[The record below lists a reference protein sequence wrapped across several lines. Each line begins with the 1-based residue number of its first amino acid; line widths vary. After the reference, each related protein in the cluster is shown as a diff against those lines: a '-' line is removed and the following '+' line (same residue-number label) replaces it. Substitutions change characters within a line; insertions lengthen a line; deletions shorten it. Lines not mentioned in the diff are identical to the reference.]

1 MNKVSSTNSL
11 SSLNLKIKRP
21 LIATDDDRNN
31 YRPMSLSESYVS
43 HIDSRDKEILSYY
56 PPKEILSYYQPNDLL
71 SINSISNSTSNIDL
85 NNLSN
90 LTNENYT
97 ESLIQLPPQS
107 PPLEIT
113 ANESPST
120 QFRIVYHHEDKIE
133 MVINKVMLF
142 FLHLFLISLFEL
154 IFFFGFVTKFENKA
168 IVQLIGEITNT
179 AINSCKSLNTSDKQ
193 IIDYL
198 LNSIVNSQQL
208 LTNSNNDMVERNL
221 YNNTLLII
229 GIAYFLV
236 LLCLNI
242 FIFSI
247 NKCYFKRNINYK
259 NICLDN
265 CIMII
270 LLGLY
275 EYMFFSYIVFQYQ
288 TSSTN
293 ELIYDVYNQVNDTC

>member
-21 LIATDDDRNN
+21 LIAIDDNRNN

-43 HIDSRDKEILSYY
+43 HIDSRDKEVLSYY
-56 PPKEILSYYQPNDLL
+56 PPKEILS
-71 SINSISNSTSNIDL
+71 INSPSNTEE

-90 LTNENYT
+90 ISNENSVNYI
-97 ESLIQLPPQS
+97 ENLLPPQS

-113 ANESPST
+113 TNYQNT
-120 QFRIVYHHEDKIE
+120 DLRIIYHRGDKIE
-133 MVINKVMLF
+133 TIINKVMLF

-179 AINSCKSLNTSDKQ
+179 AISSCNLLNPTDKQ

-198 LNSIVNSQQL
+198 LNRIVNSEQL
-208 LTNSNNDMVERNL
+208 LTNSNNSVTERNL
-221 YNNTLLII
+221 YNNSLLII

-236 LLCLNI
+236 LLSLNI
-242 FIFSI
+242 FIYTI
-247 NKCYFKRNINYK
+247 NRCYFKRNINYK
-259 NICLDN
+259 NICIDN

-288 TSSTN
+288 TSSTD
-293 ELIYDVYNQVNDTC
+293 ELIYDVYNQINTTC

>member
-21 LIATDDDRNN
+21 LIAIDDDRNN

-43 HIDSRDKEILSYY
+43 HIDSRDKEVLSYY
-56 PPKEILSYYQPNDLL
+56 PPKEILS
-71 SINSISNSTSNIDL
+71 INSPSNTEE

-90 LTNENYT
+90 ISNENSVNYI
-97 ESLIQLPPQS
+97 ENLLPPQS

-113 ANESPST
+113 TNYNNT
-120 QFRIVYHHEDKIE
+120 DLRIIYHRGDKIE
-133 MVINKVMLF
+133 TIINKVMLF

-179 AINSCKSLNTSDKQ
+179 AISSCNLLNPNDKQ

-198 LNSIVNSQQL
+198 LNKIVNSEQL
-208 LTNSNNDMVERNL
+208 LTNSNNSVIERNL
-221 YNNTLLII
+221 YNSSLLII

-236 LLCLNI
+236 LLSLNI
-242 FIFSI
+242 FIYTI
-247 NKCYFKRNINYK
+247 NRCYFKRIIKYK
-259 NICLDN
+259 NIFIDN

-288 TSSTN
+288 TSSTD
-293 ELIYDVYNQVNDTC
+293 ELIYDVYNQVNSTC

>member
-21 LIATDDDRNN
+21 LIALDDDRKF

-43 HIDSRDKEILSYY
+43 HIDSKDQEILSYY
-56 PPKEILSYYQPNDLL
+56 PKDIL
-71 SINSISNSTSNIDL
+71 SINSRINSPINTDL
-85 NNLSN
+85 NNLNYSETLLQP
-90 LTNENYT
+90 LT
-97 ESLIQLPPQS
+97 SPQQ
-107 PPLEIT
+107 LEIT
-113 ANESPST
+113 AEQPENPPL
-120 QFRIVYHHEDKIE
+120 RILYYTEDKIE
-133 MVINKVMLF
+133 IVINKLMLF

-168 IVQLIGEITNT
+168 IVQLINEITNT
-179 AINSCKSLNTSDKQ
+179 VISSCNTLNTSDKQ
-193 IIDYL
+193 IIDYF
-198 LNSIVNSQQL
+198 LNRIVNSEQL
-208 LTNSNNDMVERNL
+208 LINSNNAIQTRYI
-221 YNNTLLII
+221 YNNSLLII
-229 GIAYFLV
+229 GISYFIV
-236 LLCLNI
+236 LLFLNI
-242 FIFSI
+242 FIYTI

-265 CIMII
+265 CVMII

-293 ELIYDVYNQVNDTC
+293 ELVYDVYNQVNATC

>member
-43 HIDSRDKEILSYY
+43 QIQNEKQEILSYY
-56 PPKEILSYYQPNDLL
+56 PKEILS
-71 SINSISNSTSNIDL
+71 INSP
-85 NNLSN
+85 SN
-90 LTNENYT
+90 LIEN
-97 ESLIQLPPQS
+97 LIDPLAIEPPTFPQQ
-107 PPLEIT
+107 LEIT
-113 ANESPST
+113 TEERENIPI
-120 QFRIVYHHEDKIE
+120 RIVYHTEDKIE
-133 MVINKVMLF
+133 IVINKLMLF

-168 IVQLIGEITNT
+168 IVQLISEITNT
-179 AINSCKSLNTSDKQ
+179 AISSCNKLNTSDKQ
-193 IIDYL
+193 IIDYF
-198 LNSIVNSQQL
+198 LNRIVNSEQL

-221 YNNTLLII
+221 YNNSLLII

-242 FIFSI
+242 FIYTI
-247 NKCYFKRNINYK
+247 NRCYFKRNINYK

-293 ELIYDVYNQVNDTC
+293 ELVYDVYNQVNATC

>member
-21 LIATDDDRNN
+21 LIAIDDDRNN

-56 PPKEILSYYQPNDLL
+56 PPKEILSYYKTNDVL
-71 SINSISNSTSNIDL
+71 SINSSSNIDV

-90 LTNENYT
+90 QANVNYT
-97 ESLIQLPPQS
+97 ESLLPPQS

-113 ANESPST
+113 TNENPST
-120 QFRIVYHHEDKIE
+120 ELRIVYHYEDKIE

-179 AINSCKSLNTSDKQ
+179 AISSCNLLDTSDKQ
-193 IIDYL
+193 IIDYF
-198 LNSIVNSQQL
+198 LNRIVNSEQL
-208 LTNSNNDMVERNL
+208 LINSNNDMVERNL
-221 YNNTLLII
+221 YNNSLLII

-236 LLCLNI
+236 LLSLNI

-247 NKCYFKRNINYK
+247 NRCYFKRNINYK
-259 NICLDN
+259 NICIDN

-293 ELIYDVYNQVNDTC
+293 ELVYDVYNQVNATC

>member
-21 LIATDDDRNN
+21 LIAIDDDRNN

-43 HIDSRDKEILSYY
+43 HIDSRDKEVLSYY
-56 PPKEILSYYQPNDLL
+56 PPKEILS
-71 SINSISNSTSNIDL
+71 INSPSNTEE

-90 LTNENYT
+90 ISNENSVNYI
-97 ESLIQLPPQS
+97 ENLLPPQS

-113 ANESPST
+113 TNYQNT
-120 QFRIVYHHEDKIE
+120 DLRIIYHRGDKIE
-133 MVINKVMLF
+133 TIINKVMLF

-179 AINSCKSLNTSDKQ
+179 AISSCNLLNPNDKQ
-193 IIDYL
+193 IIDNL
-198 LNSIVNSQQL
+198 LNRIVNSEQL
-208 LTNSNNDMVERNL
+208 LTNSNNSVTERNL
-221 YNNTLLII
+221 YNSSLLII

-236 LLCLNI
+236 LLSLNI
-242 FIFSI
+242 FIYTI
-247 NKCYFKRNINYK
+247 NRCYFKRIIKYK
-259 NICLDN
+259 NIFIDN

-288 TSSTN
+288 TSSTD
-293 ELIYDVYNQVNDTC
+293 ELIYDVYNQVNSTC

>member
-21 LIATDDDRNN
+21 LIALDDDRKF

-43 HIDSRDKEILSYY
+43 QIDSKNQEILSYY
-56 PPKEILSYYQPNDLL
+56 PKDIL
-71 SINSISNSTSNIDL
+71 SINSPTNSDLIEPLTS
-85 NNLSN
+85 
-90 LTNENYT
+90 
-97 ESLIQLPPQS
+97 PQQ
-107 PPLEIT
+107 LEIT
-113 ANESPST
+113 TDEPENPPL
-120 QFRIVYHHEDKIE
+120 RIVYHTEDKIE
-133 MVINKVMLF
+133 IVINKLMLF

-168 IVQLIGEITNT
+168 IVQLINEITNT
-179 AINSCKSLNTSDKQ
+179 VISSCNSLSKPDKQ
-193 IIDYL
+193 IIDYF
-198 LNSIVNSQQL
+198 LNRIVNSEQL
-208 LTNSNNDMVERNL
+208 LINSNNAIQTRNI
-221 YNNTLLII
+221 YNNSLLII
-229 GIAYFLV
+229 GISYFLV
-236 LLCLNI
+236 LLFLNI
-242 FIFSI
+242 FIYTI
-247 NKCYFKRNINYK
+247 NKCYFKRNINYR

-293 ELIYDVYNQVNDTC
+293 ELVYDVYNQVNATC

>member
-21 LIATDDDRNN
+21 LIALDDDKKF
-31 YRPMSLSESYVS
+31 YRPISLSESYVS
-43 HIDSRDKEILSYY
+43 HIDSRDQEILSYY
-56 PPKEILSYYQPNDLL
+56 PPKEFF
-71 SINSISNSTSNIDL
+71 SINS
-85 NNLSN
+85 LSN
-90 LTNENYT
+90 VDVNNINLTENLLHT
-97 ESLIQLPPQS
+97 QS

-113 ANESPST
+113 SNVDPLT
-120 QFRIVYHHEDKIE
+120 DLRIVYHHEDKIE
-133 MVINKVMLF
+133 VVINKVMLF

-179 AINSCKSLNTSDKQ
+179 AISSCNLLNIQDKQ
-193 IIDYL
+193 IIDYF
-198 LNSIVNSQQL
+198 LNRIVNSEQL
-208 LTNSNNDMVERNL
+208 LTNSNNSVTERNL
-221 YNNTLLII
+221 YNNSLLII

-236 LLCLNI
+236 LLLLNI
-242 FIFSI
+242 FIYTI
-247 NKCYFKRNINYK
+247 NRCYFKRIINYK
-259 NICLDN
+259 NIFIDN

-288 TSSTN
+288 TSSTD
-293 ELIYDVYNQVNDTC
+293 ELIYDVYNQVNATC

>member
-43 HIDSRDKEILSYY
+43 QIQNEKQEILSYY
-56 PPKEILSYYQPNDLL
+56 PKEILL
-71 SINSISNSTSNIDL
+71 INSP
-85 NNLSN
+85 NNLDPNN
-90 LTNENYT
+90 LTEN
-97 ESLIQLPPQS
+97 LIEPPTFSQQ
-107 PPLEIT
+107 LEIT
-113 ANESPST
+113 TDERENIPI
-120 QFRIVYHHEDKIE
+120 RVVYHTEDKIE
-133 MVINKVMLF
+133 IVINKVMLF

-179 AINSCKSLNTSDKQ
+179 AISSCNSLNTSDKQ
-193 IIDYL
+193 IIDYF
-198 LNSIVNSQQL
+198 LNRIVNSEQL
-208 LTNSNNDMVERNL
+208 LTNSNNAMTERNL
-221 YNNTLLII
+221 YNNSLLII

-236 LLCLNI
+236 LLSLNI
-242 FIFSI
+242 FIYTT
-247 NKCYFKRNINYK
+247 NRCYFKRNINYK

-293 ELIYDVYNQVNDTC
+293 ELVYDVYNQVNSTC

>member
-21 LIATDDDRNN
+21 LIAIDDDRNN

-43 HIDSRDKEILSYY
+43 HIDSRDKEVLSYY
-56 PPKEILSYYQPNDLL
+56 PPKEILS
-71 SINSISNSTSNIDL
+71 INSPSNTEE

-90 LTNENYT
+90 ISNENSINYI
-97 ESLIQLPPQS
+97 ENLLPPQS

-113 ANESPST
+113 TNYNNT
-120 QFRIVYHHEDKIE
+120 DLRIIYHRGDKIE
-133 MVINKVMLF
+133 TIINKVMLF

-179 AINSCKSLNTSDKQ
+179 AISSCNLLNPNDKQ

-198 LNSIVNSQQL
+198 LNKIVNSEQL
-208 LTNSNNDMVERNL
+208 LTNSNNSVIERNL
-221 YNNTLLII
+221 YNSSLLII

-236 LLCLNI
+236 LLSLNI
-242 FIFSI
+242 FIYTI
-247 NKCYFKRNINYK
+247 NRCYFKRIIKYK
-259 NICLDN
+259 NIFIDN

-288 TSSTN
+288 TSSTD
-293 ELIYDVYNQVNDTC
+293 ELIYDVYNQVNSTC

>member
-21 LIATDDDRNN
+21 LIATDDERNN

-43 HIDSRDKEILSYY
+43 QIQNENKEILSYY
-56 PPKEILSYYQPNDLL
+56 PKEILS
-71 SINSISNSTSNIDL
+71 INSP
-85 NNLSN
+85 SN
-90 LTNENYT
+90 LTENLIDTLIT
-97 ESLIQLPPQS
+97 EPLTSPQQ
-107 PPLEIT
+107 LEIT
-113 ANESPST
+113 TDERENIP
-120 QFRIVYHHEDKIE
+120 FKIVYHTEDKIE
-133 MVINKVMLF
+133 IIINKVMLF

-168 IVQLIGEITNT
+168 IVQLISEITNT
-179 AINSCKSLNTSDKQ
+179 AISSCNSLNIPDKQ

-198 LNSIVNSQQL
+198 LNKIINSEQL
-208 LTNSNNDMVERNL
+208 LTNSNNAMTERNL
-221 YNNTLLII
+221 YNNSLLII

-242 FIFSI
+242 FIYTI
-247 NKCYFKRNINYK
+247 NRCYFKRNINYK

-293 ELIYDVYNQVNDTC
+293 ELVYDVYNQVNATC